1 MLLLRSPRCQ
11 PLKPSYTLVEAT
23 LILSAQPLFGGSQL
37 AVNIFM
43 PPTLAAEHPTPPG
56 PLCAFLRLYPIGA
69 LPSPAPLPIGALP
82 SPAPLF
88 QDLPVLSFGIY
99 LLWLYPL

>member
-37 AVNIFM
+37 AVNTFM

-69 LPSPAPLPIGALP
+69 LPSPAPLFQDLPALALP
-82 SPAPLF
+82 SPASPGLCRAPLAA
-88 QDLPVLSFGIY
+88 L
-99 LLWLYPL
+99 